1 MMISS
6 IDPIADFAL
15 RGGLALILVIAAMH
29 KLNERATFESQLG
42 AYDLLPDVMVH
53 AASRAIPLCEL
64 AIALCLLVRSE
75 NSAYLG
81 AGLFAIYAG
90 AIGINLLRGRRDIDC
105 GCGTTDGHQS
115 LHPALVVRNLLL
127 AIGAGL
133 ILLPQTPRPTFFSD
147 YAIAAFAG
155 LAGVALYLAANVL
168 IAQLPASGR
177 LKV

>member
-1 MMISS
+1 MIFTS

-29 KLNERATFESQLG
+29 KLNERPVFEGQLT
-42 AYDLLPDVMVH
+42 AYDLLPTAMVH

-64 AIALCLLVRSE
+64 AIALFLLTRSDHA
-75 NSAYLG
+75 AYFG
-81 AGLFAIYAG
+81 AGIFTIYAA

-105 GCGTTDGHQS
+105 GCGTTDGYQA

-133 ILLPQTPRPTFFSD
+133 ILLPQTSRPIFFSD

-168 IAQLPASGR
+168 IAQLPASRR